1 MEAKELYN
9 ENVGLTASI
18 LSVIK
23 LIIVDRKHGDNITLE
38 KGQMIYKESLF
49 SKDKSSCLLNKSLSE
64 LFIISFGKFHLSSN
78 SSLILDLFNLRR
90 VDS

>member
-49 SKDKSSCLLNKSLSE
+49 SKISLA
-64 LFIISFGKFHLSSN
+64 
-78 SSLILDLFNLRR
+78 
-90 VDS
+90 VY